1 MKIHADEGGLVT
13 GPRVSFKQPLFG
25 ADELQKRW
33 SDRHMLVRSRDELAT
48 FYRQVEAD
56 PRLADLDVDESV
68 ATEMLEFYNSVVVDG
83 RFIYHLREEPNRA
96 AEAIGLQPSDRA
108 LELVSRA
115 ARMTGPQGGNDVTI
129 AVAVVIV
136 IVCAVPDQQAEIV
149 VDWTQQVELKL

>member
-1 MKIHADEGGLVT
+1 MN
-13 GPRVSFKQPLFG
+13 
-25 ADELQKRW
+25 W
-33 SDRHMLVRSRDELAT
+33 T

-68 ATEMLEFYNSVVVDG
+68 ATEMLEFYNSVVIDG
-83 RFIYHLREEPNRA
+83 RFIYDLREEPNRA
-96 AEAIGLQPSDRA
+96 AEAIGLRPSDRA

-115 ARMTGPQGGNDVTI
+115 AQMTGPQGGNDVTI